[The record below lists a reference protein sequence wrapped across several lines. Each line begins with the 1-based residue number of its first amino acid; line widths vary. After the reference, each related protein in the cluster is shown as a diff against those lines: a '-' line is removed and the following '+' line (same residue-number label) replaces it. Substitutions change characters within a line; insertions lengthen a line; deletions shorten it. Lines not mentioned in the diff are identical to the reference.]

1 VDLTWNAN
9 GNMLSKG
16 NVAYTFDAP
25 DRLIQVIDN
34 DSHLSAA
41 LVMTPFPSKQSVLSE

>member
-9 GNMLSKG
+9 GNVLSKG
-16 NVAYTFDAP
+16 SAAYTFNAL

-34 DSHLSAA
+34 DSHL
-41 LVMTPFPSKQSVLSE
+41 PSRARDDAFSF